1 MILKGL
7 NIIMLSKE
15 DTYPIFDIDVGSLHQ
30 QSGKAVIIILED
42 GLLKEPTLG
51 ITGSENV

>member
-15 DTYPIFDIDVGSLHQ
+15 SYPIFDIDVGSLHQ